1 MSGKAMSLKAKIR
14 NLAREKDMSAQVVLQ
29 NYMFERFLER
39 LSKSAYRDK
48 FILKGGIL
56 IAALVGIDNR
66 ATMDMDTTIKN
77 YPINIESLTKAI
89 KEICSITIEDD
100 VSFSFF
106 NIEAIRDDDA
116 YGGYRV
122 SIISEYD
129 TITTPMQIDIT
140 TGDVIT
146 PKEVLY
152 LFKMIFEEGI
162 IGIWA
167 YNIETV
173 LAEKVE
179 TILRRGEL
187 NTRPRDF
194 YDVYILTKTQS
205 IDNKVFAEALRSTA
219 SHRETNHIFNN
230 ICNRLSE
237 IHNSETLRSRWIK
250 YTKDYR
256 YADGIAY
263 EDVINSLR
271 ALTNNL

>member
-1 MSGKAMSLKAKIR
+1 MSGNGMSLKAKIR
-14 NLAREKDMSAQVVLQ
+14 NLARKKDMSAQVVLQ

-39 LSKSAYRDK
+39 LSISKYKDN
-48 FILKGGIL
+48 FILKGGML

-66 ATMDMDTTIKN
+66 ATMDMDATIKN
-77 YPINIESLTKAI
+77 YPINVESLTKAI
-89 KEICSITIEDD
+89 NEICSITIDD
-100 VSFSFF
+100 NVSFSFSG
-106 NIEAIRDDDA
+106 IEAIRDDDA

-122 SIISEYD
+122 SIISDYD

-140 TGDVIT
+140 TGDAIT
-146 PKEVLY
+146 PKEVQY
-152 LFKMIFEEGI
+152 LFKMIFEEGC
-162 IGIWA
+162 IGVWA

-205 IDNKVFAEALRSTA
+205 VDLSVFVEALRSTA
-219 SHRETNHIFNN
+219 KHRETIHIFND
-230 ICNRLSE
+230 ISNRLAE
-237 IHNSETLRSRWIK
+237 ISGNEALKSRWLK

-256 YADGIAY
+256 YADGITY
-263 EDVINSLR
+263 ENLMDALR
-271 ALTNNL
+271 VLIRDF